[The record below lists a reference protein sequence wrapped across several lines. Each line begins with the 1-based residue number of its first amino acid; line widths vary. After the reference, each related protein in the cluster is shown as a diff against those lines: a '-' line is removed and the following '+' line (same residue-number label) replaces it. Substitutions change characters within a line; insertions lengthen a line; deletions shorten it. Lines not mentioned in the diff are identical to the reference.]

1 MLYWWNSSRGMAIR
15 CLRLHFLLSNGD
27 KRGGW
32 ADCRG
37 WRRGSAGGRKP
48 GEGQRGLSSTECY
61 LSERRRF
68 KEKSLQQ
75 KWEKR
80 WQSHNSEGGEFPSHL
95 SFTSTVESW
104 GNIKYRGL
112 QGGKKQYIS
121 CFNSYGCVLRAFNT
135 LKQFWRGC
143 NSAHAN
149 GSVWVIIFKN
159 SALKLTKELFLM
171 QNIAN
176 AWDVWKPLFPTTS
189 LSLLW
194 FVHRATE
201 WLVMNKKRFWWLNW
215 AHPVS
220 KLYYCQ

>member
-1 MLYWWNSSRGMAIR
+1 MGTSGGAERTAGDDGGALQAAGSRV
-15 CLRLHFLLSNGD
+15 
-27 KRGGW
+27 K
-32 ADCRG
+32 
-37 WRRGSAGGRKP
+37 GSADWAAQSVTLVSGADLKKNPCSKSGRRD
-48 GEGQRGLSSTECY
+48 GRVIIVREE
-61 LSERRRF
+61 
-68 KEKSLQQ
+68 
-75 KWEKR
+75 
-80 WQSHNSEGGEFPSHL
+80 NSPRIRPS
-95 SFTSTVESW
+95 TSTVKSW
-104 GNIKYRGL
+104 WNIKYRGL

-159 SALKLTKELFLM
+159 SALKLTKERFLM

-189 LSLLW
+189 LSLLC
-194 FVHRATE
+194 FVYRATE
-201 WLVMNKKRFWWLNW
+201 WQVMNKKRFWWLNG